1 MNGNPGDA
9 ACEPEDGAVKDVFRL
24 FGEGD
29 ELYAEMIRSVR
40 AATQRIFLA
49 SYILAADEVGT
60 ELLDELMKQS
70 RQGLDVRIHVD
81 ALGSSGVLTRLH
93 RRQLRAAGV
102 RLQRF
107 HRWSWRQPM
116 RYNRRDHRK
125 LLVIDGKTAYLGG
138 FNIHRE
144 GSRRY
149 YGPKRW
155 RDVHVCFE
163 GPLAAEADA
172 LFDAFWC
179 GHPDW
184 SPQSHTIGDS
194 RITPNTTRAC
204 RIQLRCSIK
213 DQLAGASD
221 KIWLATP
228 YFVPDRGLRK
238 QLALAAR
245 RGVDVRILTTEKT
258 DSTPAQW
265 AARAIYGEL
274 LEHGVRIFEYTP
286 RLLHSKVLLVDDA
299 WGSVGTANFDYRSL
313 FINYELTLISTNEA
327 LNGQLRNEFVT
338 DLQDASEITG
348 IAWKH
353 RGFIKAVYDT
363 LGLLLRKWL

>member
-1 MNGNPGDA
+1 MRRWPA
-9 ACEPEDGAVKDVFRL
+9 
-24 FGEGD
+24 
-29 ELYAEMIRSVR
+29 RSVPPPSVSFSL
-40 AATQRIFLA
+40 RI
-49 SYILAADEVGT
+49 SW
-60 ELLDELMKQS
+60 
-70 RQGLDVRIHVD
+70 
-81 ALGSSGVLTRLH
+81 
-93 RRQLRAAGV
+93 RQLRAAGV

-194 RITPNTTRAC
+194 RIIPNTTRTC
-204 RIQLRCSIK
+204 RVQLRCAIK
-213 DQLAGASD
+213 EQLAGASD

-238 QLALAAR
+238 LLVLAAR
-245 RGVDVRILTTEKT
+245 RGGRCADPDHRKDRLDPRTMGGPRHLRRTVGTRRSHIRVHA
-258 DSTPAQW
+258 PANAFQS
-265 AARAIYGEL
+265 AAR
-274 LEHGVRIFEYTP
+274 
-286 RLLHSKVLLVDDA
+286 
-299 WGSVGTANFDYRSL
+299 
-313 FINYELTLISTNEA
+313 
-327 LNGQLRNEFVT
+327 
-338 DLQDASEITG
+338 
-348 IAWKH
+348 
-353 RGFIKAVYDT
+353 
-363 LGLLLRKWL
+363 

>member
-1 MNGNPGDA
+1 MDGNPGDV
-9 ACEPEDGAVKDVFRL
+9 ACEPEGGAVKGVFRL

-70 RQGLDVRIHVD
+70 RHGLDVRIHVD

-155 RDVHVCFE
+155 RDVHVRIN
-163 GPLAAEADA
+163 GPLAKEADA

-179 GHPDW
+179 GDTQWNPDN
-184 SPQSHTIGDS
+184 PTVGNN
-194 RITPNTTRAC
+194 RIIPNTTRAC
-204 RIQLRCSIK
+204 RVQLRCAIK
-213 DQLAGASD
+213 EQLAGASD
-221 KIWLATP
+221 RIWLATP

-238 QLALAAR
+238 QLVLAAR
-245 RGVDVRILTTEKT
+245 RGIDVRILTTEKT
-258 DSTPAQW
+258 DSIPAQW
-265 AARAIYGEL
+265 AARAFYREL
-274 LEHGVRIFEYTP
+274 LEHGVRVFEYTP

-299 WGSVGTANFDYRSL
+299 WGSIGTANFDYRSL
-313 FINYELTLISTNEA
+313 FINYELTLISENEA
-327 LNGQLRNEFVT
+327 LNGQLRNEFIT
-338 DLQDASEITG
+338 DLRDASEITG

-353 RGFIKAVYDT
+353 RGFMKGVYDT
-363 LGLLLRKWL
+363 LGLLLRRWL

>member
-1 MNGNPGDA
+1 M
-9 ACEPEDGAVKDVFRL
+9 RRQ
-24 FGEGD
+24 
-29 ELYAEMIRSVR
+29 LYAEMIRSVR
-40 AATQRIFLA
+40 AATQRIFA

-70 RQGLDVRIHVD
+70 RHGLDVRIHVD

-125 LLVIDGKTAYLGG
+125 LLVIDVKQRIRRLQ
-138 FNIHRE
+138 HSSRRP
-144 GSRRY
+144 RRY

-172 LFDAFWC
+172 LFDASWC

-194 RITPNTTRAC
+194 RITPTATRAC

-238 QLALAAR
+238 QLAR
-245 RGVDVRILTTEKT
+245 GPPGVDVRILTTEKT

-286 RLLHSKVLLVDDA
+286 RLMHSSAVADDA
-299 WGSVGTANFDYRSL
+299 G
-313 FINYELTLISTNEA
+313 EA
-327 LNGQLRNEFVT
+327 
-338 DLQDASEITG
+338 
-348 IAWKH
+348 
-353 RGFIKAVYDT
+353 
-363 LGLLLRKWL
+363 

>member
-1 MNGNPGDA
+1 MV
-9 ACEPEDGAVKDVFRL
+9 DG
-24 FGEGD
+24 E
-29 ELYAEMIRSVR
+29 
-40 AATQRIFLA
+40 
-49 SYILAADEVGT
+49 
-60 ELLDELMKQS
+60 
-70 RQGLDVRIHVD
+70 
-81 ALGSSGVLTRLH
+81 
-93 RRQLRAAGV
+93 
-102 RLQRF
+102 
-107 HRWSWRQPM
+107 
-116 RYNRRDHRK
+116 
-125 LLVIDGKTAYLGG
+125 TAYVGG

-144 GSRRY
+144 GSRRF
-149 YGPKRW
+149 YGPQRW
-155 RDVHVCFE
+155 RDMHVCIN
-163 GPLAAEADA
+163 GPLATEADA

-179 GHPDW
+179 GDTQWNPGSHPV
-184 SPQSHTIGDS
+184 GDS
-194 RITPNTTRAC
+194 RIIPNTTRTC
-204 RIQLRCSIK
+204 RVQLRCAIK
-213 DQLAGASD
+213 EQLAGASD

-238 QLALAAR
+238 QLVLAAR

-286 RLLHSKVLLVDDA
+286 RLLHSKVLLVDEA
-299 WGSVGTANFDYRSL
+299 WGSIGTANFDYRSL